1 VRRAPSFGS
10 VATLSRT
17 MSAPSPRPVNDAELN
32 AAIADL
38 PAVSAVM
45 QRILAVLADP
55 HSDLTDIGR
64 LIRSETALSAQV
76 VRMANS
82 AFYGLP
88 EPVGSIEE
96 AIQRLGFS
104 EVNRLVGTLSSLQLF
119 QRPFAK
125 IGLTP
130 DGLWQHALAV
140 AVSAETVSGYIR
152 IDRGMAYLAGILH
165 PVGLLALDR
174 IAATRQLSARGADE
188 KLLDWEQRHFGCD
201 NAVVAAR
208 VLRAWKFPDTL
219 AATVAGRYVPAASGD
234 QIRAA
239 SMLHIASCLAEKLG
253 AGLAPEKGIFLPVAD
268 RIAAAGLQLDEFGE
282 AEIEAGQNLQRTRAM
297 LKLA

>member
-1 VRRAPSFGS
+1 
-10 VATLSRT
+10 
-17 MSAPSPRPVNDAELN
+17 MSAPSPRPLNDAELG

-38 PAVSAVM
+38 PAVSVVM
-45 QRILAVLADP
+45 QRILGVLADP
-55 HSDLTDIGR
+55 RSDLADIGR
-64 LIRSETALSAQV
+64 LVRTETALSAQV

-88 EPVGSIEE
+88 EPVASIEE
-96 AIQRLGFS
+96 AIQRLGFA
-104 EVNRLVGTLSSLQLF
+104 EVNRLVSTLSSLQLF

-130 DGLWQHALAV
+130 DALWQHALAV
-140 AVSAETVSGYIR
+140 AVCAETVSGYAR

-165 PVGLLALDR
+165 PVGILALDR
-174 IAATRQLSARGADE
+174 VAAARQLPARNPE
-188 KLLDWEQRHFGCD
+188 QPLLEWEHQHFGTD

-208 VLRAWKFPDTL
+208 VLRVWKFPDTL
-219 AATVAGRYVPAASGD
+219 AATVAGRYVPAASGEH
-234 QIRAA
+234 IRTA
-239 SMLHIASCLAEKLG
+239 SILHVASCLAEKLG
-253 AGLAPEKGIFLPVAD
+253 AGLGPEKGIFLPAAD

>member
-119 QRPFAK
+119 QRPFA
-125 IGLTP
+125 
-130 DGLWQHALAV
+130 
-140 AVSAETVSGYIR
+140 
-152 IDRGMAYLAGILH
+152 
-165 PVGLLALDR
+165 
-174 IAATRQLSARGADE
+174 
-188 KLLDWEQRHFGCD
+188 
-201 NAVVAAR
+201 
-208 VLRAWKFPDTL
+208 
-219 AATVAGRYVPAASGD
+219 
-234 QIRAA
+234 
-239 SMLHIASCLAEKLG
+239 
-253 AGLAPEKGIFLPVAD
+253 
-268 RIAAAGLQLDEFGE
+268 
-282 AEIEAGQNLQRTRAM
+282 
-297 LKLA
+297 